1 MLNIAVRAARSD
13 ARIIN
18 RGSVDIDS
26 IRVARKQLNDF
37 VTEIDRASEQALIE
51 ALFEAFPD
59 HCILAEESGFIAG
72 PKSRAGHASDS
83 LIDRKSTRLNS
94 SHRT

>member
-1 MLNIAVRAARSD
+1 MHPMLNIAVRAARAA

-37 VTEIDRASEQALIE
+37 VTEIDRASEEALIE
-51 ALFEAFPD
+51 ALFESFPE
-59 HCILAEESGFIAG
+59 HCI
-72 PKSRAGHASDS
+72 
-83 LIDRKSTRLNS
+83 
-94 SHRT
+94 

>member
-1 MLNIAVRAARSD
+1 MHPMLNIAVRAARSA

-37 VTEIDRASEQALIE
+37 V
-51 ALFEAFPD
+51 
-59 HCILAEESGFIAG
+59 
-72 PKSRAGHASDS
+72 
-83 LIDRKSTRLNS
+83 
-94 SHRT
+94 